1 MATKYGITLDELYK
15 LNPALN
21 GDCSGLWAGY
31 AYCVGVPALTTS
43 NPAITTTENT
53 STTTSPTAC
62 ATVTPPGPTQANIPC
77 TCNRYLMQADGVY
90 CYDMAAK
97 EGITLD
103 QLYEWNPSLNGD
115 CSGLWSGYAYCVGVL

>member
-77 TCNRYLMQADGVY
+77 TCNRYLMQADGESTIP
-90 CYDMAAK
+90 DTS
-97 EGITLD
+97 IRPP
-103 QLYEWNPSLNGD
+103 NPSKPK
-115 CSGLWSGYAYCVGVL
+115 VHI